1 MPSENNPE
9 VQYELFEDKKA
20 IKFMDSHSDDEKLI
34 KRIYGKYH
42 QLSIDPYNEAESSFK
57 SRKCPKC
64 KKTRVGD
71 YRIIYFIN
79 ESTKE
84 VEIID
89 IGPRRSIYKKWDW
102 FFKSRLDS
110 LVSRT
115 RNCLN
120 FLVLFFFF

>member
-1 MPSENNPE
+1 MPLENNSE
-9 VQYELFEDKKA
+9 LHYELFEDKKA
-20 IKFMDSHSDDEKLI
+20 IRFMDNYDDEKLMG
-34 KRIYGKYH
+34 RIYGKYY
-42 QLSIDPYNEAESSFK
+42 QLAIDPYKEAESSFR

-89 IGPRRSIYKKWDW
+89 IGPRKSIYKKWD
-102 FFKSRLDS
+102 
-110 LVSRT
+110 
-115 RNCLN
+115 
-120 FLVLFFFF
+120 

>member
-1 MPSENNPE
+1 MPSENSSKIC
-9 VQYELFEDKKA
+9 YELFEDKKA
-20 IKFMDSHSDDEKLI
+20 IKFMDKHVGDEELI
-34 KRIYGKYH
+34 NRIYEKYYR
-42 QLSIDPYNEAESSFK
+42 LAVNPYNEAESSFK

-89 IGPRRSIYKKWDW
+89 IGPRRSIYKKW
-102 FFKSRLDS
+102 K
-110 LVSRT
+110 
-115 RNCLN
+115 
-120 FLVLFFFF
+120 

>member
-57 SRKCPKC
+57 SI
-64 KKTRVGD
+64 VF
-71 YRIIYFIN
+71 YF
-79 ESTKE
+79 KF
-84 VEIID
+84 
-89 IGPRRSIYKKWDW
+89 YAK
-102 FFKSRLDS
+102 
-110 LVSRT
+110 
-115 RNCLN
+115 N
-120 FLVLFFFF
+120 FSNQFS